1 MNGLILFLQNRIHHY
16 INYADTKNEEIY
28 KYYEVLF
35 VAICLANMYVQG
47 NYTGPQLEETMN
59 IHDYYPF
66 KFMNLDPVS
75 VLSP

>member
-1 MNGLILFLQNRIHHY
+1 MNR
-16 INYADTKNEEIY
+16 
-28 KYYEVLF
+28 YYEVLF

-66 KFMNLDPVS
+66 KFMNLDSVS
-75 VLSP
+75 VLSSWSSLGKCKRISQE